1 MVVEYGYLRSRI
13 GGDYA
18 RAVFGLVLCLAP
30 FHFGLE
36 LAVASWILMVLAAL
50 FLVFIIRTILRHLT
64 VITVNNEWVR
74 VKILFET
81 TIHWDSLTEFNLA
94 YFSTWRSGGKG
105 WMQIRLKGSGKTLR
119 IESSLLGFEDVAARA
134 KAAAGNNNLALNSS
148 TVNNLLSLGF
158 SMEDLDVTA

>member
-13 GGDYA
+13 GGDYL

-30 FHFGLE
+30 FLFGLD
-36 LAVASWILMVLAAL
+36 LAVASWMLMVLAAL
-50 FLVFIIRTILRHLT
+50 FLVFIIRTILRHMT

-81 TIHWDSLTEFNLA
+81 TIQWDNLTEFNLS
-94 YFSTWRSGGKG
+94 YFTTWRNGAKG

-134 KAAAGNNNLALNSS
+134 KAAAGNNNLALNST